1 VLQLVHAASL
11 PSTPTTREALAR
23 LRDEGLLP
31 ADDAALLIRADR
43 VWRTVQGLLRIT
55 YGRQPAEKLSEAAA
69 ATLLRAATAAGA
81 PAVDVAQL
89 HATFAALAEQVR
101 ACFARH
107 VGEIDG

>member
-1 VLQLVHAASL
+1 MLSAYPLHAITLGNNLMAACLGEAALAAS
-11 PSTPTTREALAR
+11 
-23 LRDEGLLP
+23 
-31 ADDAALLIRADR
+31 
-43 VWRTVQGLLRIT
+43 
-55 YGRQPAEKLSEAAA
+55 
-69 ATLLRAATAAGA
+69 TAAGA